1 MNEGR
6 AQGPNQGEHATNIT
20 LARRQNHSVQFTD
33 FQKDMA
39 GESERSQ
46 NIEEVTAEKRRKKKH
61 QEPPHTL

>member
-1 MNEGR
+1 M
-6 AQGPNQGEHATNIT
+6 
-20 LARRQNHSVQFTD
+20 QFTD